1 MHFAFSPGCDR
12 INDKSNECSRF
23 IGEAGKK
30 ADVYSFKFPH
40 ESIIEKS
47 MDVPGSRF
55 IGEAGK
61 KADVYSFE
69 VPYE

>member
-1 MHFAFSPGCDR
+1 MHLALGATESMRNQMNVPGLLVKPA
-12 INDKSNECSRF
+12 N
-23 IGEAGKK
+23 K

>member
-1 MHFAFSPGCDR
+1 MNVPGLLVKPA
-12 INDKSNECSRF
+12 N
-23 IGEAGKK
+23 K